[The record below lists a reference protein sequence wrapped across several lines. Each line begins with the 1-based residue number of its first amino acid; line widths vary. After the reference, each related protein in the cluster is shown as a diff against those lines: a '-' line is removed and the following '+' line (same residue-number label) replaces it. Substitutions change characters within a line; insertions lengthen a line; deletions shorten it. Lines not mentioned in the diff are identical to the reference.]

1 VSKAL
6 ARNRKFGSFMAMIDT
21 YRNNVSR
28 KHDEIARF
36 TEQKAKEQAKIAS
49 FNNKIQLLSRQMNS
63 YKSLTTIKN
72 KKKDIFRCQEG
83 IAKVE
88 KKIADF
94 ETKIAK
100 KNRELQNE
108 NKKLSNEE
116 VKETKKAQKTQE
128 KFKRDQSM
136 AFSNVNHKLTEHSNA
151 ISVLQELP
159 NEITVLFF
167 ASNPRDLLQLSLD
180 EEVRSIKEMI
190 TKSRHRDVIKFESCW
205 AVRPG
210 DILQHINEYQ
220 PTIVHFSGHGSSND
234 ELVLMDNNSNTKL
247 ISMDSIVQA
256 MSVANENLKLVFF
269 NTCHSKNQAH
279 NVIEH
284 IDCAI
289 GMNTSITDEA
299 AKIFS
304 AQFYSSIG
312 FGLSVD
318 KSFNQAKAALMLE
331 GITEETTPALFVKAE
346 CEATDIYIVSE
357 D

>member
-1 VSKAL
+1 MAL
-6 ARNRKFGSFMAMIDT
+6 IDT

-36 TEQKAKEQAKIAS
+36 TEKKAKEQSNIAS
-49 FNNKIQLLSRQMNS
+49 INSKIKANLRQINS
-63 YKSLTTIKN
+63 SKSATTIKYR
-72 KKKDIFRCQEG
+72 KKDIFRCEED

-94 ETKIAK
+94 EAKIAK
-100 KNRELQNE
+100 KNRELQKEKN
-108 NKKLSNEE
+108 KLSNEE
-116 VKETKKAQKTQE
+116 LKEDKEAQKIQE
-128 KFKRDQSM
+128 NFQREQSR
-136 AFSNVNHKLTEHSNA
+136 AFSNVNYKLTEHSNA

-159 NEITVLFF
+159 DEITVLFF
-167 ASNPRDLLQLSLD
+167 ASNPRDQVQLSLD

-210 DILQHINEYQ
+210 DILQYINQYQ
-220 PTIVHFSGHGSSND
+220 PTIVHFSGHGSNED
-234 ELVLMDNNSNTKL
+234 DLVLMDNKSNTKL

-256 MSVANENLKLVFF
+256 MSVANENLRLVFF
-269 NTCHSKNQAH
+269 NTCHSNNQAH
-279 NVIEH
+279 NVTEYIE
-284 IDCAI
+284 CAI

-299 AKIFS
+299 AQVFS

-318 KSFNQAKAALMLE
+318 QSFNQAKAALMLE
-331 GITEETTPALFVKAE
+331 GIKEESTPALFLKPGYE
-346 CEATDIYIVSE
+346 TSDIYIVSKG
-357 D
+357 